1 MKYGLKEETV
11 KKINHVFSQYPELE
25 KVVLY
30 GSRARG
36 NFKNGSDID
45 LCFYGEALKL
55 SILYKIDTALDDL
68 LLPYTF
74 DLSIFKH
81 IDNADLIDHIE
92 RVGIDFYQ
100 RLTTDPSP

>member
-1 MKYGLKEETV
+1 MKFGLKILTIE
-11 KKINHVFSQYPELE
+11 KINTVFSQYPEVE

-30 GSRARG
+30 GSRAKG

-45 LCFYGEALKL
+45 LTLEGNNLSL
-55 SILYKIDTALDDL
+55 SILYKIDNDLDDL

-81 IDNADLIDHIE
+81 IDNADLIDHIKQ
-92 RVGIDFYQ
+92 VGVVFYSQ
-100 RLTTDPSP
+100 